1 MIETTITQLQ
11 AMAIWWFF
19 LGSVFG
25 IFLSNIIRLEQKKKE
40 KNQKLNYEWVKIILK
55 NE

>member
-19 LGSVFG
+19 LGTIFG
-25 IFLSNIIRLEQKKKE
+25 IFLTNIIRLEQKKKNE
-40 KNQKLNYEWVKIILK
+40 NKKILNEIVKIILK